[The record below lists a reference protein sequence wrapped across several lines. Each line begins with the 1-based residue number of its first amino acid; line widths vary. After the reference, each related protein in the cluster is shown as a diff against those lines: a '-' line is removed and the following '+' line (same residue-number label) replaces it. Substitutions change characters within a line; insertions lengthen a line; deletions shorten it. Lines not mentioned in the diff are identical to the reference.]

1 MSVVQPIKFLAMSL
15 ALIPGVQA
23 DVSSDL
29 DRLEKEIEQIRQQT
43 NAKQTI
49 ANNGS
54 AKTLN
59 LYGTFRPVFTVED
72 DGTDSASDVRDGLS
86 RFGLSGS
93 TPVMESSKAF
103 FRGEWNI
110 RIADGGQIDGTS
122 SGARK
127 AFVGIEGSLGRVAIG
142 KQRPPH
148 YNLIA
153 EHVDIFN
160 HAASP
165 YAYDNVGPFFVD
177 NMTTYQYKVDGL
189 NFQAAFR
196 SDGASGKD
204 NEDMINAGI
213 GYNVSN
219 MYVAAAYLKSTSPST
234 GVGGPNEEGAETENL
249 AIATYVNFDEFY
261 LAAAYQAVTQTPE
274 VGSDIDVTTLD
285 VSAAYALPSDYK
297 VKAGVFVYDD
307 GIDGVASMNNQG
319 VNLTLERQLADN
331 VRVHV
336 EYLTKDFD
344 EGDAVNA
351 LSVGFRYDFHADL

>member
-1 MSVVQPIKFLAMSL
+1 VDGMKLVQSCSFLAIGL
-15 ALIPGVQA
+15 LLIPNVQA

-43 NAKQTI
+43 SSKGN
-49 ANNGS
+49 S
-54 AKTLN
+54 SKTLN
-59 LYGTFRPVFTVED
+59 IYGTLRPVFTVED
-72 DGTDSASDVRDGLS
+72 DGTDNASDVRDGLS
-86 RFGLSGS
+86 RFGLAGS
-93 TPVMESSKAF
+93 TPVLESSKAF

-127 AFVGIEGSLGRVAIG
+127 AYVGIEGELGRVAIG

-177 NMTTYQYKVDGL
+177 NMTTYQYKVEGL

-204 NEDMINAGI
+204 NEDMVNAGV
-213 GYNVSN
+213 GYNISN

-234 GVGGPNEEGAETENL
+234 GAGGPNEEGAETENV
-249 AIATYVNFDEFY
+249 AIAAYINLEELY

-274 VGSDIDVTTLD
+274 AGSDVDVTTLD
-285 VSAAYALPSDYK
+285 VSAAYALPSNYK
-297 VKAGVFVYDD
+297 VKAGFFVYDD
-307 GIDGVASMNNQG
+307 GVDSVASMKHQG
-319 VNLTLERQLADN
+319 GNITLERQLADN

-344 EGDAVNA
+344 EADAISA
-351 LSVGFRYDFHADL
+351 LSVGFRYDFDTDL

>member
-1 MSVVQPIKFLAMSL
+1 MNMVQPIRFLTISL
-15 ALIPGVQA
+15 ALISGVQA

-43 NAKQTI
+43 SSKQT
-49 ANNGS
+49 APTNTS
-54 AKTLN
+54 AKALN
-59 LYGTFRPVFTVED
+59 LYGTFRPVLTVED
-72 DGTDSASDVRDGLS
+72 DGTDSAIDVRDGLS
-86 RFGLSGS
+86 RFGLTGS
-93 TPVMESSKAF
+93 THIMESSKAF
-103 FRGEWNI
+103 FRGEWSI
-110 RIADGGQIDGTS
+110 RIADGGQVDGTS

-127 AFVGIEGSLGRVAIG
+127 AFVGIEGALGRVAIG

-204 NEDMINAGI
+204 NEDMINAGV
-213 GYNVSN
+213 GFNMSN

-249 AIATYVNFDEFY
+249 AVATYINLDKIY

-285 VSAAYALPSDYK
+285 VSASYALPRGYK
-297 VKAGVFVYDD
+297 MKAGVFVYND
-307 GIDGVASMNNQG
+307 GIDGVASKKNQG

-331 VRVHV
+331 VRVHA

-344 EGDAVNA
+344 QGDAVSA
-351 LSVGFRYDFHADL
+351 LSVGFRYDFDTDL

>member
-1 MSVVQPIKFLAMSL
+1 MVENMKMVQPIKLLAMSL
-15 ALIPGVQA
+15 ILAPAVQA

-29 DRLEKEIEQIRQQT
+29 DRLEKEIEKIRQQT
-43 NAKQTI
+43 NTSDASAQTL
-49 ANNGS
+49 
-54 AKTLN
+54 K

-103 FRGEWNI
+103 FRGEWNV

-127 AFVGIEGSLGRVAIG
+127 ALVGIEGELGRVAIG

-177 NMTTYQYKVDGL
+177 NMTTYQYKAKGI

-204 NEDMINAGI
+204 NEDMVNVGVGFNAK
-213 GYNVSN
+213 N
-219 MYVAAAYLKSTSPST
+219 MYVAAAYLKSTSPSA
-234 GVGGPNEEGAETENL
+234 GVGGPNEEGDETENL
-249 AIATYVNFDEFY
+249 ALAAYATVDKIYV
-261 LAAAYQAVTQTPE
+261 AAAYQAVTLTPE
-274 VGSDIDVTTLD
+274 VGSDVDATTLD
-285 VSAAYALPSDYK
+285 MSAAYALPNRYK
-297 VKAGVFVYDD
+297 VKAGVFVFDD
-307 GIDGVASMNNQG
+307 GVDGAASKKNQG
-319 VNLTLERQLADN
+319 VNITLERQLADN
-331 VRVHV
+331 VRIHA

-344 EGDAVNA
+344 EGDAVSA
-351 LSVGFRYDFHADL
+351 LSVGFRYDFEADL